1 MKEDKPTISCPTFQ
15 AQEPV
20 IEHIIAKVNG
30 VKDIAQ
36 KAELAEELHE
46 EVEVLISCPEY
57 DEKSADCN
65 KCRFN
70 ANLREKTA
78 TLIIKAKRLA

>member
-1 MKEDKPTISCPTFQ
+1 MKERELKIDCATFQ
-15 AQEPV
+15 RQEEV
-20 IEHIIAKVNG
+20 IERTTAKINCVG
-30 VKDIAQ
+30 DISE

-65 KCRFN
+65 KCRFI
-70 ANLREKTA
+70 ANVREKTA